1 MLRGIPRSPL
11 KATTKELEDKLL
23 DEGFEVSRRT
33 LERDLHLLS
42 IHFPLVLDDRS
53 KPYGW
58 SWAKDAHFE
67 FMPKLTAAQAV
78 ALQLARTHL
87 RDLLP
92 QAIDRKSKRLNPV
105 TNAHHVCHILL

>member
-78 ALQLARTHL
+78 ALQLRPEERRVGKGGVRTC
-87 RDLLP
+87 RSGWW
-92 QAIDRKSKRLNPV
+92 A
-105 TNAHHVCHILL
+105 